1 MEVAEYPLGP
11 EVHAAL
17 TGIAVRQFDNGDALR
32 PEKEQQCQGPEPDGH
47 AAIGRDRRNHV
58 QVDDCDDK

>member
-17 TGIAVRQFDNGDALR
+17 TGIAVRQFDDRDALR
-32 PEKEQQCQGPEPDGH
+32 PEKQQQRQRPQPHRYSAVGGDGRNHIEVNDGH
-47 AAIGRDRRNHV
+47 N
-58 QVDDCDDK
+58 K